1 MFELEV
7 VIPRPDYKRCAGDA
21 DVMADY
27 TQLACFSECY
37 VEKKAVIQ
45 EVRNKKYQ
53 RVWLASL
60 HIAKKNRTIEM
71 INFFLR
77 KNSRY

>member
-27 TQLACFSECY
+27 TELACFSECY

-53 RVWLASL
+53 SLAGYVT
-60 HIAKKNRTIEM
+60 HYRKKDNSSDQ
-71 INFFLR
+71 FFF
-77 KNSRY
+77 SP